1 MNLND
6 IVGRSLPADPWAE
19 GDNIPWDDPAFSK
32 RMLHEHLT
40 QEHSLASRRLEVID
54 RQVGWIHEEVL
65 DRRPTKILDLTCGPG
80 LYTNRLAKLGHHC
93 VGIDYAPASIRYADE
108 SARAEG
114 LSCTYRLE
122 DVRVATYGDGYGLVM
137 MNNGQF
143 NVFRRD
149 DASMMLGRAR
159 ASLQPGGFLLLE
171 PQKFTTVES
180 LGRSGNSWYSC
191 GDGGGLFSDSPHLCL
206 QESFWYP
213 DAQVTTQRFFIVDSE
228 TGEVTRHALTTEAY
242 TDEQLREALVQA
254 GFIDIRF
261 FPSLVGVIV
270 RDESQSVNLAIV
282 ARKEPNDAWTAC
294 EEESDACYTE
304 TM

>member
-6 IVGRSLPADPWAE
+6 IVRRPLPPEPWAE

-32 RMLHEHLT
+32 RMLQEHLT
-40 QEHSLASRRLEVID
+40 QEHSLASRRLEVIGQ
-54 RQVGWIHEEVL
+54 QVGWIHEEIL
-65 DRRPTKILDLTCGPG
+65 DRRPTKILELTCGPG

-122 DVRVATYGDGYGLVM
+122 DVRKAAYGDGYGLAM

-149 DASMMLGRAR
+149 DVSLILGRVC
-159 ASLQPGGFLLLE
+159 ASLLPGGLLLLE
-171 PQKFTTVES
+171 PQKFRTVES
-180 LGRSGNSWYSC
+180 IGRSGTSWYSC
-191 GDGGGLFSDSPHLCL
+191 DDGGGLFSDSPHLCL
-206 QESFWYP
+206 EESFWDP
-213 DAQVTTQRFFIVDSE
+213 GAQATTQRFFIVDSE

-242 TDEQLREALVQA
+242 TDEQLRAALVRA
-254 GFIDIRF
+254 GFMDIRF
-261 FPSLVGVIV
+261 FPSLLGVAV
-270 RDESQSVNLAIV
+270 SDESQSVNFAIV
-282 ARKEPNDAWTAC
+282 ARKEPNQAFEAT
-294 EEESDACYTE
+294 S
-304 TM
+304 